1 MHARGS
7 LPGPA
12 VCMPLIP
19 YLGPGRMRAL
29 RLAAA
34 SCHPAAVLRCA
45 PPDFAHGLHVTPPR
59 AFGTSTAPHARRAAA
74 LGLRACP
81 SHRLACAA
89 AAPSAPSSALGL
101 TQRAAQRRMGLRL
114 IGPPP
119 RASRGRPGPQS
130 GRFLSPPRLR
140 RRRAHRAQLLPGLA
154 PESVSKA
161 NGIVS
166 PRSTAARV
174 ARPPWDSIRSIPLT
188 SSPAPPPRPS
198 RPALTW
204 PCPRERLNGIAGTFT
219 LRRARGPP
227 IPQPRGPRSQAPRRR
242 RPPLQKSSYCSHSPP
257 EGTLAS

>member
-45 PPDFAHGLHVTPPR
+45 PLRTSPTASMSPR
-59 AFGTSTAPHARRAAA
+59 PEH
-74 LGLRACP
+74 
-81 SHRLACAA
+81 
-89 AAPSAPSSALGL
+89 SA
-101 TQRAAQRRMGLRL
+101 
-114 IGPPP
+114 PPP
-119 RASRGRPGPQS
+119 RAARASRGHSGPQGVS
-130 GRFLSPPRLR
+130 LSPPRLR
-140 RRRAHRAQLLPGLA
+140 RRRAQRAQLCPGID
-154 PESVSKA
+154 PESGSKA
-161 NGIVS
+161 NGIASHRS
-166 PRSTAARV
+166 PAARV
-174 ARPPWDSIRSIPLT
+174 ARPPWASIRSIPLT

-204 PCPRERLNGIAGTFT
+204 PRPRERLNGIAGTST